1 MENNEEINKNLMK
14 KYNKFLSVL
23 LVIMIIFFVIQKL
36 YCISFVSGNSMYPTF
51 KNGQLIMVYDK
62 NVSHLKH
69 NNIILM
75 KANPKKLFSEVYIKR
90 IVGMPG
96 DKVFISNG
104 TLYIN
109 DEIVNDNFPQI
120 KDAGIASEP
129 ITLGNNEYFVL
140 GDNRNNSKDSRS
152 FGVVKSTAIIGK
164 VKRIF

>member
-1 MENNEEINKNLMK
+1 MENNEEINKNLIK

-36 YCISFVSGNSMYPTF
+36 YYISFVSGNSMYPTF

-62 NVSHLKH
+62 NISHLKH
-69 NNIILM
+69 NNIVLM

-104 TLYIN
+104 NLYIN
-109 DEIVNDNFPQI
+109 DEMINDDFPQI
-120 KDAGIASEP
+120 KDAGIANEP
-129 ITLGNNEYFVL
+129 IILGNDEYFVL
-140 GDNRNNSKDSRS
+140 GDNRNSSKDSRY

>member
-1 MENNEEINKNLMK
+1 MKNNEEINKNLIK

-96 DKVFISNG
+96 DKVFISNEN
-104 TLYIN
+104 LY
-109 DEIVNDNFPQI
+109 VMLLQ
-120 KDAGIASEP
+120 
-129 ITLGNNEYFVL
+129 
-140 GDNRNNSKDSRS
+140 NRLKMYYQLYQ
-152 FGVVKSTAIIGK
+152 KIIMIILILQ
-164 VKRIF
+164 VT

>member
-1 MENNEEINKNLMK
+1 MENNEEINKNLIK

-104 TLYIN
+104 NLYVN
-109 DEIVNDNFPQI
+109 DEIINDDFPQI
-120 KDAGIASEP
+120 KDAGIANDP
-129 ITLGNNEYFVL
+129 IILGNDEYFVL
-140 GDNRNNSKDSRS
+140 GDNRNNSKDSRY

>member
-1 MENNEEINKNLMK
+1 MENNEEINKNLIK

-90 IVGMPG
+90 IVGMPE

-104 TLYIN
+104 NLYVN
-109 DEIVNDNFPQI
+109 DEIINDNFPQI
-120 KDAGIASEP
+120 KNAGIASEP
-129 ITLGNNEYFVL
+129 ITLENNEYFVL

>member
-1 MENNEEINKNLMK
+1 MKNNEEINKNLIK

-96 DKVFISNG
+96 DKVFISNEN
-104 TLYIN
+104 LYVN
-109 DEIVNDNFPQI
+109 DEIINDDFPQI
-120 KDAGIASEP
+120 KDAGIANEP
-129 ITLGNNEYFVL
+129 IILGIDE
-140 GDNRNNSKDSRS
+140 
-152 FGVVKSTAIIGK
+152 
-164 VKRIF
+164 

>member
-1 MENNEEINKNLMK
+1 MKNNEEINKNLIK

-23 LVIMIIFFVIQKL
+23 LVFMIIFFVIQKL

-104 TLYIN
+104 NLYVN
-109 DEIVNDNFPQI
+109 DEIINDNFPQI
-120 KDAGIASEP
+120 KNAGIASEP
-129 ITLGNNEYFVL
+129 ITLENNEYFVL

>member
-1 MENNEEINKNLMK
+1 MENNEEINKNLIK

-62 NVSHLKH
+62 NISHLKH
-69 NNIILM
+69 NNIVLM

-104 TLYIN
+104 NLYVN

-129 ITLGNNEYFVL
+129 ITLENNEYFVL

>member
-1 MENNEEINKNLMK
+1 MENNEEINKNLIK

-75 KANPKKLFSEVYIKR
+75 
-90 IVGMPG
+90 
-96 DKVFISNG
+96 
-104 TLYIN
+104 
-109 DEIVNDNFPQI
+109 
-120 KDAGIASEP
+120 
-129 ITLGNNEYFVL
+129 
-140 GDNRNNSKDSRS
+140 
-152 FGVVKSTAIIGK
+152 
-164 VKRIF
+164 

>member
-1 MENNEEINKNLMK
+1 MENNEEINKNLIK
-14 KYNKFLSVL
+14 KYKKFLSVL

-104 TLYIN
+104 NLYVN
-109 DEIVNDNFPQI
+109 DEIINDNFPQI
-120 KDAGIASEP
+120 KNAGIASEP
-129 ITLGNNEYFVL
+129 ITLENNEYFVL

>member
-1 MENNEEINKNLMK
+1 MENNEEINKNLIK

-104 TLYIN
+104 NLYVN
-109 DEIVNDNFPQI
+109 DEIINDIFPQI
-120 KDAGIASEP
+120 KNAGIASEP
-129 ITLGNNEYFVL
+129 ITLENNEYFVL

>member
-1 MENNEEINKNLMK
+1 MENNKEINKNLIK

-104 TLYIN
+104 NLYVN
-109 DEIVNDNFPQI
+109 DEIINDNFPQI
-120 KDAGIASEP
+120 KNAGIASEP
-129 ITLGNNEYFVL
+129 ITLENNEYFVL

>member
-1 MENNEEINKNLMK
+1 MENNEEINKNLIK

-36 YCISFVSGNSMYPTF
+36 YCISFVRFSMYPTF

-104 TLYIN
+104 NLYVN
-109 DEIVNDNFPQI
+109 DEIINDNFPQI
-120 KDAGIASEP
+120 KNAGIASEP
-129 ITLGNNEYFVL
+129 ITLENNEYFVL

>member
-1 MENNEEINKNLMK
+1 MENNEEINKNLIK

-104 TLYIN
+104 NLYVN
-109 DEIVNDNFPQI
+109 DEIINDNFPQI
-120 KDAGIASEP
+120 KNAGIVSEP
-129 ITLGNNEYFVL
+129 ITLENNEYFVL